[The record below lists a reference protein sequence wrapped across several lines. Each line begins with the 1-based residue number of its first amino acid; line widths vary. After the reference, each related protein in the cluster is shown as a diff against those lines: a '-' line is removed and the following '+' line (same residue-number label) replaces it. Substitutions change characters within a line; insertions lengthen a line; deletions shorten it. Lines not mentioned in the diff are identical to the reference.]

1 MPHDLIQV
9 DARKKIAR
17 IGFILVIALAAVW
30 SYYAF
35 RWFLG
40 NTMAEYFN
48 TGESNLELA
57 KIARTLSPNDP
68 LTNWRVGQVAQKKL
82 PLDQSALALVDYEKA
97 VSLSPN
103 DYRFWMSL
111 GVAREQ
117 AGETEKAELALRQS
131 IALAP
136 AYAYPHWYL
145 GNLLLRQGRYDE
157 AFSELRT
164 AGESD
169 PEELRG
175 QMFNLLWQVY
185 GSDIESLKRAV
196 GPNAETRANFVLYLL
211 GQQKRD
217 EGMAIWQ
224 SLNPDEKKANKTTG
238 EAIIGTLISNLHFH
252 DAMAVWNDLSP
263 TASYQVAE
271 GRISDGSFEEQV
283 TYGPEVVFGWQVK
296 TAPNMQIGI
305 DPNVGH
311 EGPRSLRLL
320 FQVRTKLDAINVS
333 QLIPVAADATYDF
346 ECFVKTA
353 KLQSGGPPIIQ
364 LIDANSGVILATSD
378 PAPTGENNDWSK
390 VTLSFKTTNKT
401 EAVRLQLNRLSCGP
415 DTPMCP
421 IFGTVWYDDFSLKRH
436 N

>member
-1 MPHDLIQV
+1 MPHDLIQL

-117 AGETEKAELALRQS
+117 AGETEKAELALRQA

-175 QMFNLLWQVY
+175 QLFNLLWQVY

-196 GPNAETRANFVLYLL
+196 GTNAETRANFVLYLL

-217 EGMAIWQ
+217 EGMVIWQ
-224 SLNPDEKKANKTTG
+224 SL
-238 EAIIGTLISNLHFH
+238 
-252 DAMAVWNDLSP
+252 
-263 TASYQVAE
+263 
-271 GRISDGSFEEQV
+271 
-283 TYGPEVVFGWQVK
+283 
-296 TAPNMQIGI
+296 
-305 DPNVGH
+305 
-311 EGPRSLRLL
+311 
-320 FQVRTKLDAINVS
+320 
-333 QLIPVAADATYDF
+333 
-346 ECFVKTA
+346 
-353 KLQSGGPPIIQ
+353 
-364 LIDANSGVILATSD
+364 DAN
-378 PAPTGENNDWSK
+378 E
-390 VTLSFKTTNKT
+390 
-401 EAVRLQLNRLSCGP
+401 
-415 DTPMCP
+415 
-421 IFGTVWYDDFSLKRH
+421 
-436 N
+436 